1 MSITKQHRE
10 LGDSLRYL
18 RADLADLA
26 HSLMDDDQGISEDSY
41 MLLRQVFDRVGGMP
55 ALSVDATYGRMHMPN
70 RSF

>member
-1 MSITKQHRE
+1 MSITTQHRE
-10 LGDSLRYL
+10 FGDSLRQL

-26 HSLMDDDQGISEDSY
+26 HSLLDDDQGISEDSY

-55 ALSVDATYGRMHMPN
+55 ALSVDATDGRMNIPN

>member
-10 LGDSLRYL
+10 SGDSLRQL

-26 HSLMDDDQGISEDSY
+26 YSLMDDDQGISEDSY

-55 ALSVDATYGRMHMPN
+55 ALPVNATDGRMYLSN